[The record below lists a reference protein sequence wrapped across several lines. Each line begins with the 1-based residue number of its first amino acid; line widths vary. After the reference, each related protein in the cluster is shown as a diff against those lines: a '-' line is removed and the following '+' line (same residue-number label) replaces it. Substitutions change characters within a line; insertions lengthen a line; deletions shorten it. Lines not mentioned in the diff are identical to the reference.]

1 MNYKQLISMVFVLVA
16 IGGCA
21 QRSAMNTITPAGFG
35 GKTTDRA
42 QVISGIAAHDA
53 AQVFATRGQSFDA
66 ANLDDYRIT
75 PLDVLDVSVLGAQDL
90 NRTVQVSSSGNIT
103 LPLIKTVRAGGLTPS
118 QLENS
123 IAGKLQVSYMQ
134 SPQVSIFVK
143 EFNSQ
148 RVTVDG
154 AVIKPGIFPFSGQLS
169 LMQAIALS
177 QGVTTVADVSAV
189 LVFRTVNG
197 ERSAARFDLKQIRTG
212 MTSDPLLQA
221 GDIVMVDESAS
232 KTMLRNIKEALPL
245 LNVFQLFRL

>member
-1 MNYKQLISMVFVLVA
+1 MKMKFISLIMLLVSMS
-16 IGGCA
+16 GCA
-21 QRSAMNTITPAGFG
+21 QHAGTNYITPAGFG
-35 GKTTDRA
+35 SKTTDRA
-42 QVISGIAAHDA
+42 TVISGIAAQDA
-53 AQVFATRGQSFDA
+53 AQVFASRGQSFDA
-66 ANLDDYRIT
+66 VDPDDYRIT
-75 PLDVLDVSVLGAQDL
+75 PLDVLEVSVLGAQDL

-103 LPLIKTVRAGGLTPS
+103 LPLIKTVRAGGMTPS

-148 RVTVDG
+148 RITVDG
-154 AVIKPGIFPFSGQLS
+154 AVMKPGIFPFSGQLS

-177 QGVTTVADVSAV
+177 QGVTTVADVSTV

-212 MTSDPLLQA
+212 QASDPFLKA
-221 GDIVMVDESAS
+221 GDIVMVDESSS
-232 KTMLRNIKEALPL
+232 KTMFRNIKEALPL
-245 LNVFQLFRL
+245 LNVFQLFSL

>member
-1 MNYKQLISMVFVLVA
+1 MTRTQFLGLVMLVVSMS
-16 IGGCA
+16 GCA
-21 QRSAMNTITPAGFG
+21 QRTNMDYITPAGFG
-35 GKTTDRA
+35 TKTTDRA
-42 QVISGIAAHDA
+42 QVIRGIAAQDA
-53 AQVFATRGQSFDA
+53 AQVFATRGQNTTVASA
-66 ANLDDYRIT
+66 DDYRIT
-75 PLDVLDVSVLGAQDL
+75 PLDVLEVNVLGAQDL

-103 LPLIKTVRAGGLTPS
+103 LPLIKTVQAGGLTPS
-118 QLENS
+118 QLENT
-123 IAGKLQVSYMQ
+123 IASKLQVNYMQ

-177 QGVTTVADVSAV
+177 QGVTTVADVGAV

-197 ERSAARFDLKQIRTG
+197 ERSAARFDLRQIRTG
-212 MTSDPLLQA
+212 QTADPFLKA

-232 KTMLRNIKEALPL
+232 KTTLRSIKEALPL
-245 LNVFQLFRL
+245 LGLFQLFSL

>member
-1 MNYKQLISMVFVLVA
+1 MTRTQFFGMVMLVVSMS
-16 IGGCA
+16 GCTQHA
-21 QRSAMNTITPAGFG
+21 GTDYITPAGFSSQ
-35 GKTTDRA
+35 KTESA
-42 QVISGIAAHDA
+42 QVIRGIAAQDA
-53 AQVFATRGQSFDA
+53 VKVFATRGQGYSA
-66 ANLDDYRIT
+66 SNPDDYRIT
-75 PLDVLDVSVLGAQDL
+75 PLDVLEVSVLGAQDL
-90 NRTVQVSSSGNIT
+90 NRTVQVSSSGNIS
-103 LPLIKTVRAGGLTPS
+103 LPLIKTVRAGGLTPG

-123 IAGKLQVSYMQ
+123 IASQLQVNYMQ

-197 ERSAARFDLKQIRTG
+197 ERSAARFDLSQIRTG
-212 MTSDPLLQA
+212 KTADPLLKA

-232 KTMLRNIKEALPL
+232 KTALRTIKESLPL
-245 LNVFQLFRL
+245 IGLFQLFRL

>member
-1 MNYKQLISMVFVLVA
+1 MTHKKLFGLMLLLVSMS
-16 IGGCA
+16 GCA
-21 QRSAMNTITPAGFG
+21 QHAGTKYITPASFSSS
-35 GKTTDRA
+35 KTDRA
-42 QVISGIAAHDA
+42 QMITGIAAQDA
-53 AQVFATRGQSFDA
+53 AQVFATRGQSYSA
-66 ANLDDYRIT
+66 AGPDDYRIT
-75 PLDVLDVSVLGAQDL
+75 PLDVLEVSVLGAQDL

-103 LPLIKTVRAGGLTPS
+103 LPLLQTVRAGGLTPS
-118 QLENS
+118 QLETS
-123 IAGKLQVSYMQ
+123 IADKLRVSYMQ

-177 QGVTTVADVSAV
+177 QGVTTVADVGAI

-212 MTSDPLLQA
+212 QTADPLLKA

-232 KTMLRNIKEALPL
+232 KTMLRTVKEALPL
-245 LNVFQLFRL
+245 LNVFQLFSL

>member
-1 MNYKQLISMVFVLVA
+1 MPHRHFIAMLMLLVSMS
-16 IGGCA
+16 GCA
-21 QRSAMNTITPAGFG
+21 KRAGTEYITPAGFSA
-35 GKTTDRA
+35 GKTEHA
-42 QVISGIAAHDA
+42 QVITGIAAQDA
-53 AQVFATRGQSFDA
+53 ARVFATRGQGYAAADA
-66 ANLDDYRIT
+66 DDYRIT
-75 PLDVLDVSVLGAQDL
+75 PLDVLEVSVLGAQDL

-103 LPLIKTVRAGGLTPS
+103 LPLLQRVRAGGLTPS
-118 QLENS
+118 QLETS
-123 IAGKLQVSYMQ
+123 IADKLRVSYMQ

-177 QGVTTVADVSAV
+177 QGVTTVADVSAI

-212 MTSDPLLQA
+212 QTADPLLKA

-232 KTMLRNIKEALPL
+232 KTMLRTVKEALPL
-245 LNVFQLFRL
+245 LNVFQLFSL

>member
-1 MNYKQLISMVFVLVA
+1 MTRTQFVGLVMLVISMS
-16 IGGCA
+16 GCA
-21 QRSAMNTITPAGFG
+21 QRAGTDYITPAGFST
-35 GKTTDRA
+35 GKTGHA
-42 QVISGIAAHDA
+42 EVIRGIAAQDA
-53 AQVFATRGQSFDA
+53 AQVFATRGQNTNA
-66 ANLDDYRIT
+66 TNPDDYRIT
-75 PLDVLDVSVLGAQDL
+75 PLDVLEVSVLGAPDL

-103 LPLIKTVRAGGLTPS
+103 LPLIKSVRAGGLTPS

-123 IAGKLQVSYMQ
+123 IASQLQINYMQ

-197 ERSAARFDLKQIRTG
+197 ERSAARFDLSQIRTG
-212 MTSDPLLQA
+212 KSADPFLKA
-221 GDIVMVDESAS
+221 GDIVMVDESTS
-232 KTMLRNIKEALPL
+232 KTTLRTIKEALPL
-245 LNVFQLFRL
+245 IGLFQLFSL